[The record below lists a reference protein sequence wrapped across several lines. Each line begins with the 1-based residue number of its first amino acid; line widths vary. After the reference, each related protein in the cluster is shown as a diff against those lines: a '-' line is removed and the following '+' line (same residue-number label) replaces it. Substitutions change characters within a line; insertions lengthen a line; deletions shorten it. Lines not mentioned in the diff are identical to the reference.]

1 MTRRIRMLLAITLP
15 VVIVDIV
22 TKQIALAELRPP
34 HTPREV
40 LGEVLRFTLTFNQ
53 GAAMGLSLGS
63 YSRWVFL
70 VLSLIASAVLVV
82 FFLRADPRDRWL
94 MAALA
99 LLLGGAVGNLIDRVR
114 WSRGVVDFIDVGIG
128 QWRFWTFNVADSA
141 VTVGA
146 VLLALVLW
154 FTKPA
159 RDTPS

>member
-1 MTRRIRMLLAITLP
+1 MLLAITLP

-114 WSRGVVDFIDVGIG
+114 WNRGVVDFIDVGIG

-146 VLLALVLW
+146 VLLALILW

-159 RDTPS
+159 RGTPS

>member
-82 FFLRADPRDRWL
+82 FFRRADPRDRWL
-94 MAALA
+94 VAALA
-99 LLLGGAVGNLIDRVR
+99 LLLGGAIGNLIDRVR

>member
-114 WSRGVVDFIDVGIG
+114 WNRGVVDFIDVGIG

-146 VLLALVLW
+146 VLLALILW

-159 RDTPS
+159 RGTPS

>member
-1 MTRRIRMLLAITLP
+1 MLLAITLP

-34 HTPREV
+34 HTPRDV

-70 VLSLIASAVLVV
+70 VLSLVASVVLVV

-114 WSRGVVDFIDVGIG
+114 WNRGVVDFIDVGIG
-128 QWRFWTFNVADSA
+128 ESRFWTFNVADSA

-146 VLLALVLW
+146 ILLALILW

>member
-1 MTRRIRMLLAITLP
+1 MLLAITLP
-15 VVIVDIV
+15 VVIADIV

-40 LGEVLRFTLTFNQ
+40 LGEVVRFTLTFNQ

-114 WSRGVVDFIDVGIG
+114 WSRGVVDFIDIGIG

-141 VTVGA
+141 VTMGA
-146 VLLALVLW
+146 ILLALVLW
-154 FTKPA
+154 FAKPA